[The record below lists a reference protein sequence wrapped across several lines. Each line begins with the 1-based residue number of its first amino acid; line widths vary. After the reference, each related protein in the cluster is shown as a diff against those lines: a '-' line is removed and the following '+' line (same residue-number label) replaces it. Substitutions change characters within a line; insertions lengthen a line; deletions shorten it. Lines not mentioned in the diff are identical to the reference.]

1 MGGGFTVPAEI
12 KGLNEECGVFGVFG
26 APDASQLAYYGL
38 HTLQHR
44 GQEGAGI
51 VSSDGQHLYQHR
63 DRGLLAEV
71 FADPAELKRLVGNA
85 AIGHVRYG
93 TSGHNS
99 IANVQPFLFRFH
111 DGDVAL
117 AHNGN
122 LTNAVTLRRQLE
134 DEGAVFQSDSDTE
147 ILIHLI
153 RKHIKEGFIPALKK
167 SLNQVHGGFAY
178 LLLQRDRMIAALDP
192 NGIRPL
198 CIGQLANG
206 AYVVASET
214 CALDIINARFI
225 RDVQPG
231 ELIIIDKAGL
241 HIDHYTTDTQLAICS
256 MEYIYFAR
264 PDSIIHGVTVHNARK
279 EMGRRLAQEHPVDAD
294 MVIGV
299 PNSSL
304 SAASGYA
311 EEIGLP
317 YEMGLIKSQYVARTF
332 IQPTQALRERGVHL
346 KLSAVRGVVN
356 GKRVAVVD
364 DSIVRGTT
372 SKQIIKMLRDAGAK
386 EVHMLIASPPFKFP
400 CFYGI
405 DISTRSELFADH
417 YSVEEMRQK
426 IGADSLSFLSVDSLI
441 KAINVPD
448 AGDAP
453 HGGLT
458 VAYFNGDY
466 PTPLYDYEAGY
477 MKSLNEQEQRERKER
492 TQR

>member
-1 MGGGFTVPAEI
+1 MPAEI
-12 KGLNEECGVFGVFG
+12 KGLNEECGIFGVFG
-26 APDASQLAYYGL
+26 APDASQLTYYGL

-51 VSSDGQHLYQHR
+51 VSSDGKQLYQHR
-63 DRGLLAEV
+63 DRGLLAKV
-71 FADPAELKRLVGNA
+71 FADPAELKRLVGDA

-153 RKHIKEGFIPALKK
+153 RQHIKEGFIPALKK

-178 LLLQRDRMIAALDP
+178 LLLQRDRLIAALDP

-214 CALDIINARFI
+214 CALDIINAKFV

-231 ELIIIDKAGL
+231 ELIIIDRDGL
-241 HIDHYTTDTQLAICS
+241 HIDHYTTDTKLAICS

-294 MVIGV
+294 IVIGV

-311 EEIGLP
+311 EASGLP

-356 GKRVAVVD
+356 GKRVIVVD

-405 DISTRSELFADH
+405 DISTRSELFAAH
-417 YSVEEMRQK
+417 YSVEEMRRQM
-426 IGADSLSFLSVDSLI
+426 GADSLSFLSVESLI

-453 HGGLT
+453 YGGLT

-477 MKSLNEQEQRERKER
+477 LKSLNAQEQRERKER
-492 TQR
+492 ARQ

>member
-1 MGGGFTVPAEI
+1 MPAEI
-12 KGLNEECGVFGVFG
+12 KGVNEECGVFGVFG
-26 APDASQLAYYGL
+26 APDASQLTYYGL

-51 VSSDGQHLYQHR
+51 VSSDGKQLYQHR
-63 DRGLLAEV
+63 DRGLLAKV
-71 FADPAELKRLVGNA
+71 FADPAELKRLVGDA

-153 RKHIKEGFIPALKK
+153 RQHIKEGFIPALKK

-178 LLLQRDRMIAALDP
+178 LLLQRDRLIAALDP

-214 CALDIINARFI
+214 CALDIINAKFV

-231 ELIIIDKAGL
+231 ELIIIDRDGL
-241 HIDHYTTDTQLAICS
+241 HIDHYTTDTKLAICS

-294 MVIGV
+294 IVIGV

-311 EEIGLP
+311 EASGLP

-356 GKRVAVVD
+356 GKRVIVVD

-405 DISTRSELFADH
+405 DISTRSELFAAH
-417 YSVEEMRQK
+417 YSVEEMRRQM
-426 IGADSLSFLSVDSLI
+426 GADSLSFLSVESLI

-453 HGGLT
+453 YGGLT

-477 MKSLNEQEQRERKER
+477 LKSLNAQEQRERKER
-492 TQR
+492 ARQ

>member
-1 MGGGFTVPAEI
+1 MPAEI

-26 APDASQLAYYGL
+26 APDASQLTYYGL

-51 VSSDGQHLYQHR
+51 VSSDGKQLYQHR
-63 DRGLLAEV
+63 DRGLLAKV
-71 FADPAELKRLVGNA
+71 FADPAELKRLVGDA

-153 RKHIKEGFIPALKK
+153 RQHIKEGFIPALKK

-178 LLLQRDRMIAALDP
+178 LLLQRDRLIAALDP

-214 CALDIINARFI
+214 CALDIINAKFVRN
-225 RDVQPG
+225 VQPG
-231 ELIIIDKAGL
+231 ELIIIDRDGL
-241 HIDHYTTDTQLAICS
+241 HIDHYTTDTKLAICS

-294 MVIGV
+294 IVIGV

-311 EEIGLP
+311 EASGLP

-356 GKRVAVVD
+356 GKRVIVVD

-405 DISTRSELFADH
+405 DISTRSELFAAH
-417 YSVEEMRQK
+417 YSVEEMRRQM
-426 IGADSLSFLSVDSLI
+426 GADSLSFLSVESLI

-453 HGGLT
+453 YGGLT

-477 MKSLNEQEQRERKER
+477 LKSLNAQEQRERKER
-492 TQR
+492 VRQ

>member
-1 MGGGFTVPAEI
+1 MPAEI

-26 APDASQLAYYGL
+26 APNASQLTYYGL

-51 VSSDGQHLYQHR
+51 VSSDGKQLYQHR
-63 DRGLLAEV
+63 DRGLLAKV
-71 FADPAELKRLVGNA
+71 FADPAELKRLVGDA

-153 RKHIKEGFIPALKK
+153 RQHIKEGFIPALKK

-178 LLLQRDRMIAALDP
+178 LLLQRDRLIAALDP

-214 CALDIINARFI
+214 CALDIINAKFV

-231 ELIIIDKAGL
+231 ELIIIDRDGL
-241 HIDHYTTDTQLAICS
+241 HIDHYTTDTKLAICS

-294 MVIGV
+294 IVIGV

-311 EEIGLP
+311 EASGLP

-356 GKRVAVVD
+356 GKRVIVVD

-405 DISTRSELFADH
+405 DISTRSELFAAH
-417 YSVEEMRQK
+417 YSVEEMRRQM
-426 IGADSLSFLSVDSLI
+426 GADSLSFLSVESLI

-453 HGGLT
+453 YGGLT

-477 MKSLNEQEQRERKER
+477 LKSLNAQEQRGRKER
-492 TQR
+492 ARQ

>member
-1 MGGGFTVPAEI
+1 MPAEI

-26 APDASQLAYYGL
+26 APDASQLTYYGL

-51 VSSDGQHLYQHR
+51 VSTDGHNLYQHR
-63 DRGLLAEV
+63 DRGLLAKV
-71 FADPAELKRLVGNA
+71 FADPAELKRLVGEA

-99 IANVQPFLFRFH
+99 IVNVQPFLFHFH
-111 DGDVAL
+111 DGDIAL

-153 RKHIKEGFIPALKK
+153 RKHIKKGLVAAVKE

-178 LLLQRDRMIAALDP
+178 LLLQKDRLIAALDP

-198 CIGQLANG
+198 CIGQLSNG

-214 CALDIINARFI
+214 CALDIINAKFV

-231 ELIIIDKAGL
+231 ELIIIDRDGL
-241 HIDHYTTDTQLAICS
+241 HIDHYTTDTRLAICS

-279 EMGRRLAQEHPVDAD
+279 AMGRRLAHEHPVAAD

-332 IQPTQALRERGVHL
+332 IQPTQELRERGVHL
-346 KLSAVRGVVN
+346 KLSAVRGVVS

-372 SKQIIKMLRDAGAK
+372 SRQIIKMLRDAGAK

-405 DISTRSELFADH
+405 DISTPSELLAAH
-417 YSVEEMRQK
+417 YSVEGMRQQ
-426 IGADSLSFLSVDSLI
+426 IGADSLSFLSVAGLI
-441 KAINVPD
+441 EAINVPD

-453 HGGLT
+453 DGGLT

-477 MKSLNEQEQRERKER
+477 LKSLNEQEQRERRER
-492 TQR
+492 GNQ

>member
-1 MGGGFTVPAEI
+1 MPAEI

-26 APDASQLAYYGL
+26 APDASQLTYYGL

-51 VSSDGQHLYQHR
+51 VSSDGKQLYQHR
-63 DRGLLAEV
+63 DRGLLAKV
-71 FADPAELKRLVGNA
+71 FADPAELKRLVGDA

-153 RKHIKEGFIPALKK
+153 RQHIKEGFIPALKK

-178 LLLQRDRMIAALDP
+178 LLLQRDRLIAALDP

-198 CIGQLANG
+198 CIGQLANC

-214 CALDIINARFI
+214 CALDIINAKFV

-231 ELIIIDKAGL
+231 ELIIIDRDGL
-241 HIDHYTTDTQLAICS
+241 HIDHYTTDTKLAICS

-294 MVIGV
+294 IVIGV

-311 EEIGLP
+311 EASGLP

-356 GKRVAVVD
+356 GKRVIVVD

-405 DISTRSELFADH
+405 DISTRSELFAAH
-417 YSVEEMRQK
+417 YSVEEMRRQM
-426 IGADSLSFLSVDSLI
+426 GADSLSFLSVESLI

-453 HGGLT
+453 YGGLT

-477 MKSLNEQEQRERKER
+477 LKSLNAQEQRGRKER
-492 TQR
+492 ARQ

>member
-1 MGGGFTVPAEI
+1 MGGGNSVPTEI
-12 KGLNEECGVFGVFG
+12 KGLNEECGVFGVFD
-26 APDASQLAYYGL
+26 AANASQLTYYGL

-51 VSSDGQHLYQHR
+51 VSTDGTELYQHR

-71 FADPAELKRLVGNA
+71 FADPAELKRLKGTA

-99 IANVQPFLFRFH
+99 IANVQPFLFHFH
-111 DGDVAL
+111 DGVVAL

-122 LTNAVTLRRQLE
+122 LTNAVTLRRELE
-134 DEGAVFQSDSDTE
+134 NEGTVFQSDSDTE

-153 RKHIKEGFIPALKK
+153 RKYINEGFIPALKK
-167 SLNQVHGGFAY
+167 SLNLVHGGFAY
-178 LLLQRDRMIAALDP
+178 LLLQKDRLIAALDP

-198 CIGQLANG
+198 CIGRLENG
-206 AYVVASET
+206 AYVIASET
-214 CALDIINARFI
+214 CALDIINAQFV
-225 RDVQPG
+225 RDVLPG
-231 ELIIIDKAGL
+231 ELIVIDKNGL
-241 HIDHYTTDTQLAICS
+241 HIDHYTTQTQLAICS

-279 EMGRRLAQEHPVDAD
+279 RMGRLLAKEHPVDAD

-311 EEIGLP
+311 EESGLP

-332 IQPTQALRERGVHL
+332 IQPTQELRELGVQM
-346 KLSAVRGVVN
+346 KLSAVRGVVK
-356 GKRVAVVD
+356 GKRVVVVD

-372 SKQIIKMLRDAGAK
+372 SKQIVQMLKRAGAK
-386 EVHMLIASPPFKFP
+386 EVHMLISSPPFKFP

-405 DISTRSELFADH
+405 DVSTRSELMAAH
-417 YSVEEMRQK
+417 YSIEEMRQL
-426 IGADSLSFLSVDSLI
+426 IGADSLNFLSIDSLI
-441 KAINVPD
+441 KAINVPG
-448 AGDAP
+448 AGDVP
-453 HGGLT
+453 NGGLT
-458 VAYFNGDY
+458 VAYFDGKY
-466 PTPLYDYEAGY
+466 PTPLYDYEEGY
-477 MKSLNEQEQRERKER
+477 LKSLSEQERLARKE
-492 TQR
+492 

>member
-1 MGGGFTVPAEI
+1 MPAEI

-26 APDASQLAYYGL
+26 APDASQLTYYGL

-51 VSSDGQHLYQHR
+51 VSSDGKQLYQHR
-63 DRGLLAEV
+63 DRGLLAKV
-71 FADPAELKRLVGNA
+71 FADPAELKRLVGDA

-153 RKHIKEGFIPALKK
+153 RQHIKEGFIPALKK

-178 LLLQRDRMIAALDP
+178 LLLQRDRLIAALDP

-214 CALDIINARFI
+214 CALDIINAKFV

-231 ELIIIDKAGL
+231 ELIIIDCDGL
-241 HIDHYTTDTQLAICS
+241 HIDHYTTDTKLAICS

-294 MVIGV
+294 IVIGV

-311 EEIGLP
+311 EASGLP

-356 GKRVAVVD
+356 GKRVIVVD

-405 DISTRSELFADH
+405 DISTRSELFAAH
-417 YSVEEMRQK
+417 YSVEEMRRQM
-426 IGADSLSFLSVDSLI
+426 GADSLSFLSVESLI

-453 HGGLT
+453 YGGLT

-477 MKSLNEQEQRERKER
+477 LKSLNAQEQRGRKER
-492 TQR
+492 ARQ

>member
-1 MGGGFTVPAEI
+1 MPNEI

-26 APDASQLAYYGL
+26 APDAAQLTYYGL

-51 VSSDGQHLYQHR
+51 VSSDGASLYQHR
-63 DRGLLAEV
+63 DRGLLAQV
-71 FADPAELKRLVGNA
+71 FADQAELKRLVGNA

-99 IANVQPFLFRFH
+99 IANVQPFLFHFH
-111 DGDVAL
+111 DGDIAL

-134 DEGAVFQSDSDTE
+134 DDGAVFQSDSDTE

-153 RKHIKEGFIPALKK
+153 RKHIREGFIPALKQ
-167 SLNQVHGGFAY
+167 SLNQVHGGFAF
-178 LLLQRDRMIAALDP
+178 LLLQKNRLVAALDP

-214 CALDIINARFI
+214 CALDIVNARFV

-231 ELIIIDKAGL
+231 ELIVIDRDGL
-241 HIDHYTTDTQLAICS
+241 HIDHYTTKTRLTICS

-279 EMGRRLAQEHPVDAD
+279 QLGRFLAREHPVDAD

-311 EEIGLP
+311 EKSGLP

-332 IQPTQALRERGVHL
+332 IQPTQILREQGVHM
-346 KLSAVRGVVN
+346 KLSAVRGVVS

-372 SKQIIKMLRDAGAK
+372 SKQIVKMLRDAGAK
-386 EVHMLIASPPFKFP
+386 EVHLLISSPPFRFP

-405 DISTRSELFADH
+405 DISTRSELMAAH
-417 YSVEEMRQK
+417 YSVEQMRQR
-426 IGADSLSFLSVDSLI
+426 IGADSLHFLSVDSLI
-441 KAINVPD
+441 RAINVPD

-453 HGGLT
+453 DGGLT
-458 VAYFNGDY
+458 VAYFTGKY

-477 MKSLNEQEQRERKER
+477 LKSLNEQERRAQGRLIK
-492 TQR
+492 

>member
-1 MGGGFTVPAEI
+1 MPAEI
-12 KGLNEECGVFGVFG
+12 KGLNEECGIFGVFG
-26 APDASQLAYYGL
+26 APDASQLTYYGL

-51 VSSDGQHLYQHR
+51 VSTDGHNLYQHR
-63 DRGLLAEV
+63 DRGLLAKV
-71 FADPAELKRLVGNA
+71 FADPAELKRLVGEA

-99 IANVQPFLFRFH
+99 IVNVQPFLFHFH
-111 DGDVAL
+111 DGDIAL

-153 RKHIKEGFIPALKK
+153 RKHIKKGLVAAVKE

-178 LLLQRDRMIAALDP
+178 LLLQKDRLIAALDP

-198 CIGQLANG
+198 CIGQLSNG

-214 CALDIINARFI
+214 CALDIINAKFV

-231 ELIIIDKAGL
+231 ELIIIDRDGL
-241 HIDHYTTDTQLAICS
+241 HIDHYTTDTRLAICS

-279 EMGRRLAQEHPVDAD
+279 AMGRRLAHEHPVAAD

-332 IQPTQALRERGVHL
+332 IQPTQELRERGVHL
-346 KLSAVRGVVN
+346 KLSAVRGVVS

-372 SKQIIKMLRDAGAK
+372 SRQIIKMLRDAGAK

-405 DISTRSELFADH
+405 DISTRSELLAAH
-417 YSVEEMRQK
+417 YSVEGMRQQ
-426 IGADSLSFLSVDSLI
+426 IGADSLSFLSVAGLI
-441 KAINVPD
+441 EAINVPD

-453 HGGLT
+453 DGGLT

-477 MKSLNEQEQRERKER
+477 LKSLNEQEQRERRER
-492 TQR
+492 GNQ

>member
-1 MGGGFTVPAEI
+1 MPAEI

-63 DRGLLAEV
+63 DRGLLAAV

-405 DISTRSELFADH
+405 DISTRLELFAAH

>member
-1 MGGGFTVPAEI
+1 MPNEI

-26 APDASQLAYYGL
+26 APDAAQLTYYGL

-51 VSSDGQHLYQHR
+51 VSSDGASLYQHR
-63 DRGLLAEV
+63 DRGLLAQV
-71 FADPAELKRLVGNA
+71 FADQAELKRLVGNA

-99 IANVQPFLFRFH
+99 IANVQPFLFHFH
-111 DGDVAL
+111 DGDIAL

-134 DEGAVFQSDSDTE
+134 DDGAVFQSDSDTE

-153 RKHIKEGFIPALKK
+153 RKHIREGFIPALKQ
-167 SLNQVHGGFAY
+167 SLNQVHGGFAF
-178 LLLQRDRMIAALDP
+178 LLLQKNRLVAALDP

-214 CALDIINARFI
+214 CALDIVNARFV

-231 ELIIIDKAGL
+231 ELIVIDRDGL
-241 HIDHYTTDTQLAICS
+241 HIDHYTTKTRLAICS

-279 EMGRRLAQEHPVDAD
+279 QMGRLLAREHPVDAD

-311 EEIGLP
+311 EESGLP

-332 IQPTQALRERGVHL
+332 IQPTQILREQGVHM
-346 KLSAVRGVVN
+346 KLSAVRGVVS

-372 SKQIIKMLRDAGAK
+372 SKQIVKMLRDAGAK
-386 EVHMLIASPPFKFP
+386 EVHLLISSPPFRFP

-405 DISTRSELFADH
+405 DISTRSELMAAR
-417 YSVEEMRQK
+417 YSVEQMHQR
-426 IGADSLSFLSVDSLI
+426 IGADSLHFLSVDSLI
-441 KAINVPD
+441 RAINVPD

-453 HGGLT
+453 DGGLT
-458 VAYFNGDY
+458 VAYFTGKY

-477 MKSLNEQEQRERKER
+477 LKSLNEQERRAQGRLIK
-492 TQR
+492 

>member
-1 MGGGFTVPAEI
+1 MPAEI

-26 APDASQLAYYGL
+26 APDASQLTYYGL

-51 VSSDGQHLYQHR
+51 VSSDGKQLYQHR
-63 DRGLLAEV
+63 DRGLLAKV
-71 FADPAELKRLVGNA
+71 FADPAELKRLVGDA

-153 RKHIKEGFIPALKK
+153 RQHIKEGFIPALKK

-178 LLLQRDRMIAALDP
+178 LLLQRDRLIAALDP

-214 CALDIINARFI
+214 CALDIINAKFV

-231 ELIIIDKAGL
+231 ELIIIDRDGL
-241 HIDHYTTDTQLAICS
+241 HIDHYTTDTKLAICS

-294 MVIGV
+294 IVIGV

-311 EEIGLP
+311 EASGLP

-356 GKRVAVVD
+356 GKRVIVVD

-372 SKQIIKMLRDAGAK
+372 SKQIIKMLRDSGAK
-386 EVHMLIASPPFKFP
+386 EVHMLIASPPFNFP

-405 DISTRSELFADH
+405 DISTRSELFAAH
-417 YSVEEMRQK
+417 YSVEEMRRQM
-426 IGADSLSFLSVDSLI
+426 GADSLSFLSVESLI

-453 HGGLT
+453 YGGLT

-477 MKSLNEQEQRERKER
+477 LKSLNAQEQRERKER
-492 TQR
+492 ARQ

>member
-1 MGGGFTVPAEI
+1 MPNEI

-26 APDASQLAYYGL
+26 APDAAQLTYYGL

-51 VSSDGQHLYQHR
+51 VSSDGASLYQHR
-63 DRGLLAEV
+63 DRGLLAQV
-71 FADPAELKRLVGNA
+71 FADQAELKRLVGNA

-99 IANVQPFLFRFH
+99 IANVQPFLFHFH
-111 DGDVAL
+111 DGDIAL

-134 DEGAVFQSDSDTE
+134 DDGAVFQSDSDTE

-153 RKHIKEGFIPALKK
+153 RKHIREGFIPALKQ
-167 SLNQVHGGFAY
+167 SLNQVHGGFAF
-178 LLLQRDRMIAALDP
+178 LLLQKNRLVAALDP

-214 CALDIINARFI
+214 CALDIVNARFV

-231 ELIIIDKAGL
+231 ELIVIDRDGL
-241 HIDHYTTDTQLAICS
+241 HIDHYTTKTRLAICS

-279 EMGRRLAQEHPVDAD
+279 QMGRLLAREHPVDAD

-311 EEIGLP
+311 EESGLP

-332 IQPTQALRERGVHL
+332 IQPTQILREQGVHM
-346 KLSAVRGVVN
+346 KLSAVRGVVS

-372 SKQIIKMLRDAGAK
+372 SKQIVKMLRDAGAK
-386 EVHMLIASPPFKFP
+386 EVHLLISSPPFRFP

-405 DISTRSELFADH
+405 DISTRSELMAAH
-417 YSVEEMRQK
+417 YSVEQMRQR
-426 IGADSLSFLSVDSLI
+426 IGADSLHFLSVDSLI
-441 KAINVPD
+441 RAINVPD

-453 HGGLT
+453 DGGLT
-458 VAYFNGDY
+458 VAYFTGKY
-466 PTPLYDYEAGY
+466 STPLYDYEAGY
-477 MKSLNEQEQRERKER
+477 LKSLNEQERRAQGRLIK
-492 TQR
+492 

>member
-1 MGGGFTVPAEI
+1 M
-12 KGLNEECGVFGVFG
+12 
-26 APDASQLAYYGL
+26 
-38 HTLQHR
+38 
-44 GQEGAGI
+44 
-51 VSSDGQHLYQHR
+51 
-63 DRGLLAEV
+63 
-71 FADPAELKRLVGNA
+71 
-85 AIGHVRYG
+85 
-93 TSGHNS
+93 
-99 IANVQPFLFRFH
+99 
-111 DGDVAL
+111 AL

-134 DEGAVFQSDSDTE
+134 DDGAVFQSDSDTE

-153 RKHIKEGFIPALKK
+153 RKHIREGFIPALKK
-167 SLNQVHGGFAY
+167 SLNQVHGGFAF
-178 LLLQRDRMIAALDP
+178 LLLQKDRLVAALDP

-214 CALDIINARFI
+214 CALDIVNATFI

-231 ELIIIDKAGL
+231 ELIVIDRDGL
-241 HIDHYTTDTQLAICS
+241 HIDHYTTNTRLAICS

-279 EMGRRLAQEHPVDAD
+279 KMGRLLAREHPVDAD

-311 EEIGLP
+311 EESGLP

-332 IQPTQALRERGVHL
+332 IQPTQALREQGVHM
-346 KLSAVRGVVN
+346 KLSAVRGVVS

-372 SKQIIKMLRDAGAK
+372 SKQIVKMLRDAGAK
-386 EVHMLIASPPFKFP
+386 EVHLLISSPPFRFP

-405 DISTRSELFADH
+405 DISTRSELMAAH
-417 YSVEEMRQK
+417 YSVEEMRQQ
-426 IGADSLSFLSVDSLI
+426 IGADSLNFLSVDSLI

-453 HGGLT
+453 DGGLT
-458 VAYFNGDY
+458 VAYFTGKY

-477 MKSLNEQEQRERKER
+477 LKSLNEQELRAQRR
-492 TQR
+492 Q

>member
-1 MGGGFTVPAEI
+1 MPTEI

-26 APDASQLAYYGL
+26 APDASQLTYYGL

-51 VSSDGQHLYQHR
+51 VSSDGKQLYQHR
-63 DRGLLAEV
+63 DRGLLAKV
-71 FADPAELKRLVGNA
+71 FADPAELKRLVGDA

-153 RKHIKEGFIPALKK
+153 RQHIKEGFIPALKK

-178 LLLQRDRMIAALDP
+178 LLLQRDRLIAALDP

-214 CALDIINARFI
+214 CALDIINAKFV

-231 ELIIIDKAGL
+231 ELIIIDRDGL
-241 HIDHYTTDTQLAICS
+241 HIDHYTTDTKLAICS

-294 MVIGV
+294 IVIGV

-311 EEIGLP
+311 EASGLP

-356 GKRVAVVD
+356 GKRVIVVD

-405 DISTRSELFADH
+405 DISTRSELFAAH
-417 YSVEEMRQK
+417 YSVEEMRRQM
-426 IGADSLSFLSVDSLI
+426 GADSLSFLSVESLI

-453 HGGLT
+453 YGGLT

-477 MKSLNEQEQRERKER
+477 LKSLNAQEQRERKER
-492 TQR
+492 ARQ

>member
-1 MGGGFTVPAEI
+1 MPNEI

-26 APDASQLAYYGL
+26 APDAAQLTYYGL

-51 VSSDGQHLYQHR
+51 VSSDGASLYQHR
-63 DRGLLAEV
+63 DRGLLAQV
-71 FADPAELKRLVGNA
+71 FADQAELKRLVGNA

-99 IANVQPFLFRFH
+99 IANVQPFLFHFH
-111 DGDVAL
+111 DGDIAL

-134 DEGAVFQSDSDTE
+134 DDGAVFQSDSDTE

-153 RKHIKEGFIPALKK
+153 RKHIREGFIPALKQ
-167 SLNQVHGGFAY
+167 SLNQVHGGFAF
-178 LLLQRDRMIAALDP
+178 LLLQKNRLVAALDP

-214 CALDIINARFI
+214 CALDIVNARFV
-225 RDVQPG
+225 RNVQPG
-231 ELIIIDKAGL
+231 ELIVIDRDGL
-241 HIDHYTTDTQLAICS
+241 HIDHYTTKTRLAICS

-279 EMGRRLAQEHPVDAD
+279 QMGRLLAREHPVDAD

-311 EEIGLP
+311 EESGLP

-332 IQPTQALRERGVHL
+332 IQPTQILREQGVHM
-346 KLSAVRGVVN
+346 KLSAVRGVVS

-372 SKQIIKMLRDAGAK
+372 SKQIVKMLRDAGAK
-386 EVHMLIASPPFKFP
+386 EVHLLISSPPFRFP

-405 DISTRSELFADH
+405 DISTRSELMAAR
-417 YSVEEMRQK
+417 YSVEQMRQR
-426 IGADSLSFLSVDSLI
+426 IGADSLHFLSVDSLI
-441 KAINVPD
+441 RAINVPD

-453 HGGLT
+453 DGGLT
-458 VAYFNGDY
+458 VAYFTGKY

-477 MKSLNEQEQRERKER
+477 LKSLNEQERRAQGRLIK
-492 TQR
+492 